1 MHLEMPVSVWDEDQ
15 CVKMHAADLARLGT
29 KALLVTGRHSAKACG
44 ALDDVTDALSQHRIA
59 WTLFN
64 EIEENPSVETIL
76 SAREKGLADGA
87 DFVIGIG
94 GGSAMDAAKAIALL
108 MRHPEEDGAA
118 LYDSESP
125 SDALPVAA
133 VPTTCGTGSEVTPVA
148 VLTRHDKE
156 TKQSISHRI
165 FPALAL
171 IDGRYLE
178 SAPLS
183 LIRNTAVDAI
193 AHLFES
199 AVNAKSTPLSRMF
212 VDAGL
217 RTWALSLPVLRGV
230 KQPDAEDF
238 MHMMRASAMAGMAIA
253 HTATT
258 LPHGLSYPLTHKLGV
273 PHGKATAY
281 FTAGYLAFA
290 SEEDRNY
297 LLRTAGFRSL
307 ADFRAV
313 YHKAC
318 GEVDADSA
326 KLCEVLDGAVEET
339 GSNPV
344 KLGLA
349 AFPVTKEQL
358 REMAYY
364 ERNHPLD

>member
-44 ALDDVTDALSQHRIA
+44 ALDDVTDALSQHRIS

-217 RTWALSLPVLRGV
+217 REWAKNRAFLVSGDHELASWSGL
-230 KQPDAEDF
+230 
-238 MHMMRASAMAGMAIA
+238 MRASAMAGMAIA
-253 HTATT
+253 QTGTS
-258 LPHGLSYPLTHKLGV
+258 LPHGFSYPITYRIHMA
-273 PHGKATAY
+273 HGRACGY
-281 FTAGYLAFA
+281 FEAGYLREA
-290 SEEDRNY
+290 SAGLRDE
-297 LLRTAGFRSL
+297 LLTLAGFRSL
-307 ADFRAV
+307 DDWQSFYRTVCGPDPLPDEELEHAV
-313 YHKAC
+313 DVLA
-318 GEVDADSA
+318 GNPA
-326 KLCEVLDGAVEET
+326 KLAAAPFAVDRET
-339 GSNPV
+339 
-344 KLGLA
+344 LHRI
-349 AFPVTKEQL
+349 AFFGRK
-358 REMAYY
+358 
-364 ERNHPLD
+364 

>member
-1 MHLEMPVSVWDEDQ
+1 MKSRKTRPSRPF
-15 CVKMHAADLARLGT
+15 LARG
-29 KALLVTGRHSAKACG
+29 
-44 ALDDVTDALSQHRIA
+44 
-59 WTLFN
+59 
-64 EIEENPSVETIL
+64 
-76 SAREKGLADGA
+76 
-87 DFVIGIG
+87 
-94 GGSAMDAAKAIALL
+94 
-108 MRHPEEDGAA
+108 HPEEDGAA

-217 RTWALSLPVLRGV
+217 REWANNRAFLESGDHELASWSGL
-230 KQPDAEDF
+230 
-238 MHMMRASAMAGMAIA
+238 MRASAMAGMAIA
-253 HTATT
+253 QTGTS
-258 LPHGLSYPLTHKLGV
+258 LPHGFSYPITYRIHMA
-273 PHGKATAY
+273 HGRACGY
-281 FTAGYLAFA
+281 FEAGYLREA
-290 SEEDRNY
+290 SAGLRDE
-297 LLRTAGFRSL
+297 LLTLAGFRSL
-307 ADFRAV
+307 DDWQSFYRTVCGPDPLPDEELEHAV
-313 YHKAC
+313 DVLA
-318 GEVDADSA
+318 GNPA
-326 KLCEVLDGAVEET
+326 KLAAAPFAVDRET
-339 GSNPV
+339 
-344 KLGLA
+344 LHRI
-349 AFPVTKEQL
+349 AFFGRK
-358 REMAYY
+358 
-364 ERNHPLD
+364 